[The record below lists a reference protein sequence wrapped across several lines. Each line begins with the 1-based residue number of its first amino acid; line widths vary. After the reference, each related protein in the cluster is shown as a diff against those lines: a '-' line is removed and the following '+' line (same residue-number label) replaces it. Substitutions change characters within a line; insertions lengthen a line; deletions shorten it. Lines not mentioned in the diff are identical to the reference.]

1 MVHDVSDRA
10 RRCRRRAGGP
20 PAEPTRGGDRAIVRT
35 GAVGH
40 GVPVQRREF
49 KTIPAPDSQPGSSP
63 AGDAAPTVSLVV
75 PVYDEAPNVAPL
87 LSEIAAAFAGGPA
100 FEAVVVDDGST
111 DGTDRALEEA
121 CADHPWLTALRH
133 PERAGKAAALRTG
146 VLAARAPLIVTLDGD
161 RQNDPADLPALI
173 RCFDEARASDPA
185 LGLLAGQRDRRRANG
200 LRRLSSRIANGVRAA
215 LLGDATRDSACGVKV
230 MPRDVFLALPFFDG
244 LHRFLPALAKARG
257 YSVVTA
263 SVTDRPRAAGR
274 AKYGVWNRLW
284 VGVLDM
290 LAVFWL
296 IRRCRV
302 PSGVVSLCERRR
314 S

>member
-1 MVHDVSDRA
+1 LVHDVSGRA
-10 RRCRRRAGGP
+10 VA
-20 PAEPTRGGDRAIVRT
+20 RT
-35 GAVGH
+35 GALGH
-40 GVPVQRREF
+40 GFPVQRREF

-75 PVYDEAPNVAPL
+75 PVHDEAPNVVPL
-87 LSEIAAAFAGGPA
+87 LLEIADAFADGPV
-100 FEAVVVDDGST
+100 FEAVVVDDGSS
-111 DGTDRALEEA
+111 DGTDRALVDA
-121 CADHPWLTALRH
+121 CAQYPWLTALRH

-146 VLAARAPLIVTLDGD
+146 VRTARAPLIVTLDGD
-161 RQNDPADLPALI
+161 RQNDPADLPGLI
-173 RCFDEARASDPA
+173 RRFEDARAADPT
-185 LGLLAGQRDRRRANG
+185 LGMLAGQRERRRANV

-215 LLGDATRDSACGVKV
+215 ILRDATRDSACGVKV
-230 MPRDVFLALPFFDG
+230 VPRDVFLALPDFDG
-244 LHRFLPALAKARG
+244 LHRFLPALVKARG

-302 PSGVVSLCERRR
+302 PRGVVSLCERRR